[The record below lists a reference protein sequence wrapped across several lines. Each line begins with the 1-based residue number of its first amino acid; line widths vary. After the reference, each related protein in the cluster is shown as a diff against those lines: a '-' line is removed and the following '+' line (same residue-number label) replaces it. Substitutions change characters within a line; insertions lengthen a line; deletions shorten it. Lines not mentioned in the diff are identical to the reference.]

1 MESEWVDQVFFCGGC
16 NLLTLVGIAGNIFSV
31 ATLYPSKYSRT
42 KGLFY
47 RYLYLT
53 TTSLPPHLLLKVPHR
68 ARRGG
73 PAVPR
78 HQPGLLVTGSRCSV
92 LVLCSSPSVP
102 QPVFTITEKAPAPTS
117 TFTFNV

>member
-47 RYLYLT
+47 RYLYPT
-53 TTSLPPHLLLKVPHR
+53 TTPHLHPTCCCRYLTALAVADLLFL
-68 ARRGG
+68 AIN
-73 PAVPR
+73 
-78 HQPGLLVTGSRCSV
+78 LVYW
-92 LVLCSSPSVP
+92 
-102 QPVFTITEKAPAPTS
+102 
-117 TFTFNV
+117 

>member
-53 TTSLPPHLLLKVPHR
+53 PTSPAPHLLL
-68 ARRGG
+68 
-73 PAVPR
+73 
-78 HQPGLLVTGSRCSV
+78 
-92 LVLCSSPSVP
+92 
-102 QPVFTITEKAPAPTS
+102 
-117 TFTFNV
+117 